1 MATIKLFK
9 LFTGLEVV
17 GEEIDSTDT
26 TITIKRPY
34 IFNYVPQGQDTY
46 GLSLEVYSFA
56 DPDGVHKFGLSAIA
70 SFSVTVP
77 ADIEKTYLQQT
88 SGISIISSLN

>member
-34 IFNYVPQGQDTY
+34 IFNYV
-46 GLSLEVYSFA
+46 LF
-56 DPDGVHKFGLSAIA
+56 
-70 SFSVTVP
+70 
-77 ADIEKTYLQQT
+77 
-88 SGISIISSLN
+88 